1 MFAALMM
8 APGAIDSREGKL
20 AALKKMLEQRNEPFP
35 SGPEK
40 EHYARAY
47 EAEIRTFIRELTE
60 PPKEFDP
67 VARRAR
73 LADLIPR
80 EEP

>member
-40 EHYARAY
+40 EHYARA
-47 EAEIRTFIRELTE
+47 
-60 PPKEFDP
+60 
-67 VARRAR
+67 
-73 LADLIPR
+73 
-80 EEP
+80 